1 MAERHLRY
9 RGAFASFGQYTV
21 KERRWHCQNCG
32 VCKLKSTLQDIL
44 AQEQLYPPVPVQY
57 LEYSTVSTQ
66 PIPFKLSRDSAKT
79 YHEQITQGLRLPTNL
94 FQSTPFCIHGNIFNK
109 KKLELLHLLNPYGDR
124 IYMLIKNKSV
134 DKIIYRIYLRYPCRV
149 FLGCVIN

>member
-9 RGAFASFGQYTV
+9 RGAFAPFGQYTV

-109 KKLELLHLLNPYGDR
+109 KNLVLAREGIVVYSESDVLDLKEHKGKYYVFVLSQNVLQ
-124 IYMLIKNKSV
+124 IKFLI
-134 DKIIYRIYLRYPCRV
+134 
-149 FLGCVIN
+149 F

>member
-109 KKLELLHLLNPYGDR
+109 KNLVLAREGIVVYSESDVLDLKEHKGKYYVFVLSQNVLQ
-124 IYMLIKNKSV
+124 IKFLI
-134 DKIIYRIYLRYPCRV
+134 
-149 FLGCVIN
+149 F